1 MLKART
7 TGAIALTPTGNA
19 HGPYLIVSTL
29 QGGYIFLS
37 LTTGQKLSRQQW
49 EELPM
54 PDGVVQAVEQI
65 ALTEQQPFI
74 GNKAPLFEWSPGVA
88 SDDSE
93 EIIIK
98 DSNDA
103 V

>member
-1 MLKART
+1 
-7 TGAIALTPTGNA
+7 
-19 HGPYLIVSTL
+19 
-29 QGGYIFLS
+29 
-37 LTTGQKLSRQQW
+37 
-49 EELPM
+49 M